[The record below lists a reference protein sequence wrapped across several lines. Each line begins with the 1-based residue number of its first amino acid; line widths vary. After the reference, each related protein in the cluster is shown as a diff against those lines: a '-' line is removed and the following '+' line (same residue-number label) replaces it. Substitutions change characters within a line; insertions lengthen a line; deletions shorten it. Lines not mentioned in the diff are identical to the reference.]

1 MSDVKRE
8 QPQPTQP
15 TTATLEQIAR
25 EKLGIATLETQRSD
39 SLDFHEVAVWQLR
52 AALEAAADWNAGAIH
67 EAINAV
73 ATRFGVGL
81 GKVAQPLRALNTASK
96 II

>member
-39 SLDFHEVAVWQLR
+39 SIDFHEVAVWQLR
-52 AALEAAADWNAGAIH
+52 AALEAAFEAGK
-67 EAINAV
+67 
-73 ATRFGVGL
+73 AT
-81 GKVAQPLRALNTASK
+81 KESAP
-96 II
+96 